1 MIKKIVFSA
10 IIAAL
15 YSTLTLLLAPIGYG
29 VLQFRISEALT
40 LLPLI
45 FPESIIGLYIGCII
59 SNLLSLYGIPDVVFG
74 SLATLI
80 AGLITYLIGK
90 KIKNTKL
97 KLFLGGLPPI
107 LLNAFVIPLIV
118 LLTTEE
124 NISYFLSVGE
134 MIISQSL
141 AIYLLGI
148 PLYFAMNKFLIRL
161 NSSNHSAVSVL
172 NNYSSENEVLLKS
185 ETKNTNININ
195 VKETESINI
204 AVDTINQ
211 SDKNKT

>member
-148 PLYFAMNKFLIRL
+148 PLYFAMNKFLIRF

-172 NNYSSENEVLLKS
+172 NNNSSENEVLLKS